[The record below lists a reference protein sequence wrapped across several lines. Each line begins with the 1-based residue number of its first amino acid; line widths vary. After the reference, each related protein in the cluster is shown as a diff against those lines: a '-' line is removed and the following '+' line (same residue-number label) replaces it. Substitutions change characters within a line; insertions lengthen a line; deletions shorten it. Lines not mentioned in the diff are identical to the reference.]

1 MPERDDIEKITDMTI
16 HMPINFTVR
25 VMKRTLKEYKYRLEF
40 EGKDEK
46 EIETLVHI
54 EFMRLRRDN
63 ND

>member
-16 HMPINFTVR
+16 HMPINFNVR